1 MFSGIGTACDKNS
14 IHCCLQSEVC
24 PCLSEEQPAYCELE
38 VYMIH
43 TKVKFHMQE
52 QLVVSQ
58 STCLP
63 DLAKGHGLR
72 ERTACIILCK
82 ENL

>member
-52 QLVVSQ
+52 
-58 STCLP
+58 
-63 DLAKGHGLR
+63 
-72 ERTACIILCK
+72 
-82 ENL
+82 